1 MMDIF
6 MYFKVVDWWH
16 KASSNHSIA
25 LGIYNRSWLF
35 MYSVQGNFYNTDV
48 TFGFTSTLH
57 RMNCVHPNSA
67 NLFCGDQLLN
77 LQPLEAKTGRL
88 WNDKLPNTSYWD
100 FKFKKYFQIVL
111 MNSKLNSELNFS
123 IIYLKFFVNT
133 QVIIEIRQVPL
144 LSDTCGVPCLSSQ

>member
-1 MMDIF
+1 

-35 MYSVQGNFYNTDV
+35 MFSVQGNFDNTDV

-88 WNDKLPNTSYWD
+88 WNDKLPTNTSYWD

>member
-1 MMDIF
+1 

-35 MYSVQGNFYNTDV
+35 MFSVQGNFYNTDV

-67 NLFCGDQLLN
+67 NLFCGDYLLN
-77 LQPLEAKTGRL
+77 FQSLVEAKTGRL
-88 WNDKLPNTSYWD
+88 WNVKLSNTSYWD